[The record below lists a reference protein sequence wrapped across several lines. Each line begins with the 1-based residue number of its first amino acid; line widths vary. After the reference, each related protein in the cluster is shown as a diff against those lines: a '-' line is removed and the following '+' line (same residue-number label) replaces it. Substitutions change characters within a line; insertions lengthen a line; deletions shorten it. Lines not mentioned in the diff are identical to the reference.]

1 MQPLGQSVGQSVGE
15 SSLPPDAAPGPD
27 RRWLI
32 FGIVSVALLMASI
45 DQTIVATALPA
56 IQSDLHAQI
65 NWSGWTITI
74 YSLGQLLVMPLAGR
88 ISDQYGRRKVFIFA
102 VVVFTTAS
110 LCCGLANDIY
120 VLVGL
125 RAVQS
130 LGGGAFMPSASGIVS
145 DHFGKDRDRALGFF
159 ASIFPIGALV
169 GPVIGGI
176 FVAQWSWRGI
186 FLVNVPVGIVLVAL
200 SLKFLPTSIPRPA
213 RRVDVRGVL
222 LLGLFIL
229 SAMFGIAF
237 LGSGGVRVYSPA
249 FLGPELIAVLA
260 GWLFLRHASRDPA
273 PFIPIRLL
281 RGRGFGAINVLNL
294 WYGSVAL
301 GFGALVPLYAEQ
313 RYGIKPL
320 AAGTLLSARAIG
332 VIALSSLAVLALRRT
347 GYRLPIL
354 VGYLMMA
361 GGLVLMS
368 ISPPV
373 LSAYTW
379 LGVGAGLTGVGMGL
393 CIPAANNAIMY
404 MAPDDVAAISG
415 LRGMFRQAGSITAVS
430 ITTAVLA
437 QSSNPGITQAHIFW
451 VLAVIGVLTLPL
463 ILRVPEHR
471 GSW

>member
-1 MQPLGQSVGQSVGE
+1 
-15 SSLPPDAAPGPD
+15 
-27 RRWLI
+27 
-32 FGIVSVALLMASI
+32 
-45 DQTIVATALPA
+45 
-56 IQSDLHAQI
+56 
-65 NWSGWTITI
+65 
-74 YSLGQLLVMPLAGR
+74 
-88 ISDQYGRRKVFIFA
+88 
-102 VVVFTTAS
+102 
-110 LCCGLANDIY
+110 
-120 VLVGL
+120 
-125 RAVQS
+125 
-130 LGGGAFMPSASGIVS
+130 MPSASGIVS